1 MDIVTIEQK
10 LSDSKYS
17 CLKEFV
23 DDFTL
28 IFDNC
33 YEYNGA
39 DSGELCLSVCV
50 YVSVCLSICACMLSV
65 QYVWCVS
72 VPVCARACARACV

>member
-17 CLKEFV
+17 SLKEFV
-23 DDFTL
+23 DDFNL

-39 DSGELCLSVCV
+39 DSGKCVCV
-50 YVSVCLSICACMLSV
+50 YVSVCLSV
-65 QYVWCVS
+65 CVS
-72 VPVCARACARACV
+72 VCVYVSDRYTYRHVRMCM

>member
-17 CLKEFV
+17 SLKEFV
-23 DDFTL
+23 DDFNL

-33 YEYNGA
+33 YEYNGS
-39 DSGELCLSVCV
+39 DSGECLCVFMYVCV
-50 YVSVCLSICACMLSV
+50 CVTVDCTMYNPCFFFLSFLRVC
-65 QYVWCVS
+65 
-72 VPVCARACARACV
+72 

>member
-23 DDFTL
+23 DDFNL

-39 DSGELCLSVCV
+39 DSGK
-50 YVSVCLSICACMLSV
+50 CM
-65 QYVWCVS
+65 
-72 VPVCARACARACV
+72 